1 METRFVKDSHALM
14 TELVLPNDTN
24 QLGVL
29 LGGRLMHWIDIVAA
43 ISARRHSGYVCVTA
57 SVDKI
62 EFHHPIR
69 LGEVVT
75 LRACVNRAFRTSME
89 VGVRVTAEG
98 LRPFS
103 RQTANEAFLTFVA
116 VDELGRPAPVP
127 PIVPETEEEKKNY
140 DEALSRREIRL
151 QRPPAQ

>member
-1 METRFVKDSHALM
+1 MQTRPVRESHALM

-43 ISARRHSGYVCVTA
+43 ISARRHSGHVCVTA

-89 VGVRVTAEG
+89 VGVRVTAEA
-98 LRPFS
+98 LQPFS

-116 VDELGRPAPVP
+116 VDEHGRPVPVP
-127 PIVPETEEEKKNY
+127 PIVPETEEEKKHY
-140 DEALSRREIRL
+140 DEALSRREVRL
-151 QRPPAQ
+151 QRRPAG